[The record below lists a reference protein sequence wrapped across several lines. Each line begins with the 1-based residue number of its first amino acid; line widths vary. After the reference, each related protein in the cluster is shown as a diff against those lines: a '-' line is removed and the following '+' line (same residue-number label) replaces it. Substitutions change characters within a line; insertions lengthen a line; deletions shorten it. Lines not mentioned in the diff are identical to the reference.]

1 MTDAANTRW
10 ELDALDASP
19 DDGAVF
25 ARLAGPAVA
34 LEALAREILAR
45 WPGETLADA
54 DAEKFWRGI
63 GEMAWAHA
71 DGTLVKVAL
80 TPHQV
85 PDFVAGLRGSAGAR
99 SWVSAGGNVGYISL
113 SAETPW
119 PSFAKAS
126 AVAEAM
132 ADKTE
137 GGSALPWPALT
148 LRGTAPLWPGVRK
161 NFEVFR
167 AVKAALDPVNRF
179 PSLED

>member
-1 MTDAANTRW
+1 VATRTLRLPAADATAMTRIMTDAANTRW

-34 LEALAREILAR
+34 LDPLAKEIFAR
-45 WPGETLADA
+45 WPGETLPDA

-85 PDFVAGLRGSAGAR
+85 PEFVAGVRASAGAR
-99 SWVSAGGNVGYISL
+99 TWVSAGGNTGFISL
-113 SAETPW
+113 PAGCPV
-119 PSFAKAS
+119 PPFA
-126 AVAEAM
+126 
-132 ADKTE
+132 
-137 GGSALPWPALT
+137 WPALT
-148 LRGTAPLWPGVRK
+148 MRGPAPLWPGVRT
-161 NFEVFR
+161 NFKVFR

-179 PSLED
+179 PLLED